1 MTVVFDTNVLVATA
15 IGRSRDRW
23 PRARWVFDVAFL
35 GQRRFEHVT
44 SPQIIE
50 DLRVVLARPMMVDE
64 AVAERFERELLT
76 ASTAVPI
83 HGIPMGCRD
92 PDDDKV
98 VETALAGRADAIV
111 SDDRDLHE
119 FAPRAVPGVLGGVRS
134 LTVLSLDAFVALLHE
149 GPRFSPLVA
158 PELLPAT
165 LAA

>member
-1 MTVVFDTNVLVATA
+1 MTVVFDTNILVAAA

-23 PRARWVFDVAFL
+23 PRARWVVDVAFL
-35 GQRRFEHVT
+35 GQRRFQHVT
-44 SPQIIE
+44 SWPIIE
-50 DLRVVLARPMMVDE
+50 ELRVVLARPMMVDE

-76 ASTAVPI
+76 ASTVVPI
-83 HGIPMGCRD
+83 GGIAMGCRD

-98 VETALAGRADAIV
+98 LETALVGRADAIV
-111 SDDRDLHE
+111 SDDRDLRD
-119 FAPRAVPGVLGGVRS
+119 FALRPVPGVLGGVRP

-149 GPRFSPLVA
+149 GPRFSPLVL